1 MTYSNISFK
10 TAKLL
15 AKLDFDWWTEK
26 SLIKTNS
33 GEEYIVDSKLPI
45 DYPNTY
51 KFIAPIPSLGKLH
64 DWLFERHNIEVN
76 VRKHVSLDL
85 FCEPENGVPVEE
97 IEYSYTTN
105 NWNVH
110 WSIHDG
116 TGQVLPEHYNGN
128 AKSYKKAYD
137 KGLRRGLKILL
148 KSQQNGDV

>member
-85 FCEPENGVPVEE
+85 FCEPENG
-97 IEYSYTTN
+97 
-105 NWNVH
+105 
-110 WSIHDG
+110 G